1 MDHWQRRL
9 HLMARA
15 GAPVG
20 SPDQD
25 ASDAET
31 AADAPSGS
39 PVVPAPPSS
48 GRGGR
53 LDGVDASVASRIH
66 PDETAVVAT
75 LLDIAARRSDF
86 RAELS
91 LLTRAGDRWEN
102 QRYEVVH
109 EVMGPVLR
117 PVAVVPGAVSVT
129 PTAVG
134 TDAPMRVDGGRVV
147 FDRAAVL
154 RAVGQALERRTS
166 GLVAVL
172 LLDLDRFKQHNDLIG
187 DEAGDELLRQVAER
201 VTAAAGR
208 SFSGSTGGDE
218 FVIVLEGIDDVDRAR
233 SVGERVRRSVAEP
246 FEVGNEQFLITAT
259 VGVAAGDGSATAASL
274 LRDADTAVFAGKDR
288 GRDRVQVFG
297 KQLEARTAR
306 QLGSAQRLRR
316 ALREGTLQLHY
327 QPVVSLDSGM
337 VVAAEALMRM
347 SEGRDGDEPIS
358 PSHLIDAAED
368 TGLIARLGRYLLEE
382 TTTQIARWEER
393 LGEARN
399 FRVSLNVSPIQLSNR
414 DFSAAIG
421 HALTAAGVA
430 PRRLSLELTESVLLG
445 SDAAVDTVV
454 QELVDMGI
462 AFGLDDFGAEG
473 SSLGGLRRFP
483 LEFVKIDRQLV
494 ANLDTDERV
503 EAIIASTVSLAR
515 QLGFTTVAVG
525 VERERQRD
533 LLRQIGCDTGQ
544 GYLFAPPCTA
554 EEFGELL

>member
-9 HLMARA
+9 HMMARA
-15 GAPVG
+15 GAPTG
-20 SPDQD
+20 PPGD
-25 ASDAET
+25 ENG
-31 AADAPSGS
+31 SGS
-39 PVVPAPPSS
+39 ATSS
-48 GRGGR
+48 PTPTDARTGF
-53 LDGVDASVASRIH
+53 DGIDASVVSRIH

-75 LLDIAARRSDF
+75 LLDLANRRSDF
-86 RAELS
+86 RAELA
-91 LLTRAGDRWEN
+91 LLTRTGDRWEN

-117 PVAVVPGAVSVT
+117 PVVAHAAPPGPPAVEP
-129 PTAVG
+129 PI
-134 TDAPMRVDGGRVV
+134 RLDGGRVV

-154 RAVGQALERRTS
+154 GAVTQAVERCS
-166 GLVAVL
+166 SSNVAVL
-172 LLDLDRFKQHNDLIG
+172 LLDLDRFKQHNDLLG
-187 DEAGDELLRQVAER
+187 DDAGDELLRQVAER

-208 SFSGSTGGDE
+208 SFSGAVGGDE
-218 FVIVLEGIDDVDRAR
+218 FVIVLEGVDDADRAR
-233 SVGERVRRSVAEP
+233 SLGERVRRAIAEP
-246 FEVGNEQFLITAT
+246 FDVHGEQLLVTAT
-259 VGVAAGDGSATAASL
+259 VGVAVGDGTATAASL

-297 KQLEARTAR
+297 KQLEARAAR

-316 ALREGTLQLHY
+316 ALREGTLELHY

-337 VVAAEALMRM
+337 VVAAEALMRI

-358 PSHLIDAAED
+358 PSHLIEAAED

-382 TTTQIARWEER
+382 TTSQVARWEDR
-393 LGEARN
+393 LGESRN

-421 HALTAAGVA
+421 HALKATGVA
-430 PRRLSLELTESVLLG
+430 PSRLSLELTESVLLG
-445 SDAAVDTVV
+445 ADAAVDTVV
-454 QELVDMGI
+454 QELVDLGI
-462 AFGLDDFGAEG
+462 AFGLDDFGADG

-483 LEFVKIDRQLV
+483 VEFVKIDRQLI
-494 ANLDTDERV
+494 ANVDTDERV

-533 LLRQIGCDTGQ
+533 LLRQLGCDTGQ
-544 GYLFAPPCTA
+544 GYLFAPPCSA
-554 EEFGELL
+554 EAFGDLL